1 VQVAGLEGED
11 HIFAM
16 LDKNGDGLISQD
28 ELHQVS
34 APVPGHLPGSL
45 PSLGSSGCAPE
56 MQQGSERDMS
66 GGGLTGCGGVGC
78 VQVMLELGASGH
90 GDAAELMTL
99 IDCNTDGSVSLAEFT
114 EFRRRVAVLREL
126 PGTDRRMHQQLSQ
139 AWARD
144 PEQAGEVAQATF
156 RPLDEDAPEAGRERE
171 AGGHGTEDA
180 DGAGTRGLCEE
191 WEQQRGE
198 AARGREAASGMGGD
212 RRVAAQQE
220 RGEEASGLRQ
230 QVGRSVSVEG
240 GFLDLLRSPQV
251 SRRSSSQ
258 QVGAQGPGAASSR
271 RGAAALR
278 GFSAGAA
285 SPSSGLER
293 SRAVG
298 GSGGS
303 RGGAA
308 TAVARRGG
316 YEELVE
322 ELRQRGGRAR
332 QAWVDEEEF
341 VVEKGSD
348 LDRKLSHYEAS
359 STPTNGAAKPGARTS
374 SPAGSTPGVAGAGGG
389 DRVLTRQELNR
400 RLAGIPDGGP
410 PQRGV
415 GPAGRG
421 GGARGGREEDRR
433 DALTRALQRVERQ
446 LAAGRYD
453 EGRTLLNV
461 LVERHAQDGRLWL
474 HYGRLESQDP
484 HGGGAHEVYERAHAC
499 LLREAAELEERGER
513 AAEQDRSLDQA
524 LAEVEAALARGPA
537 PGPPARPGAAG
548 SARGQRRRPAS
559 QQPSTSPSSAGEG
572 RKRAPLVGETPLQRR
587 LLGGGRGW
595 EAVPPS
601 GAQLHQLVLSLVQ
614 QGNAVRAR
622 SLLLQGLQAAPRDV
636 VLRLTL
642 ARLEADAGN
651 ETAAREHYR
660 VAAAD
665 APANVLCWQ
674 VRTTTRNWW
683 CI

>member
-1 VQVAGLEGED
+1 
-11 HIFAM
+11 
-16 LDKNGDGLISQD
+16 
-28 ELHQVS
+28 
-34 APVPGHLPGSL
+34 
-45 PSLGSSGCAPE
+45 
-56 MQQGSERDMS
+56 
-66 GGGLTGCGGVGC
+66 
-78 VQVMLELGASGH
+78 MLELGASGH

-99 IDCNTDGSVSLAEFT
+99 IDCNTDGSVSLDEFT
-114 EFRRRVAVLREL
+114 EFRRRVAVLRQL
-126 PGTDRRMHQQLSQ
+126 PGADRRMHQQLSQ
-139 AWARD
+139 AWAHD

-156 RPLDEDAPEAGRERE
+156 RPLDQDTSEAGRERERE
-171 AGGHGTEDA
+171 AGGHGTKDA
-180 DGAGTRGLCEE
+180 DSAGIRGLCEE

-198 AARGREAASGMGGD
+198 AARGREAASGVGGA
-212 RRVAAQQE
+212 RRVVAQQE
-220 RGEEASGLRQ
+220 TGVEARGLRQ

-240 GFLDLLRSPQV
+240 GGLDLLRSPQV
-251 SRRSSSQ
+251 SSSQ

-278 GFSAGAA
+278 GFSAGAG

-298 GSGGS
+298 GSGNS

-359 STPTNGAAKPGARTS
+359 STPTNGAAKPTARTS
-374 SPAGSTPGVAGAGGG
+374 SPADSAAGVAGASGG

-410 PQRGV
+410 PQSGV

-433 DALTRALQRVERQ
+433 DALTRALRRVERQ
-446 LAAGRYD
+446 LAAGLYD

-474 HYGRLESQDP
+474 HYGRLENQDP
-484 HGGGAHEVYERAHAC
+484 HGGGAHEVYERARAY
-499 LLREAAELEERGER
+499 LLREAAELEERREG
-513 AAEQDRSLDQA
+513 AAEQGRSLDHA

-537 PGPPARPGAAG
+537 PGPPARQAAAG
-548 SARGQRRRPAS
+548 RARGQRRWPAP
-559 QQPSTSPSSAGEG
+559 QQPSASPSGAGEG
-572 RKRAPLVGETPLQRR
+572 RKRAPIVGETPLQRR

-601 GAQLHQLVLSLVQ
+601 GAQLHQLALSLVQ
-614 QGNAVRAR
+614 QGNAARAR

-674 VRTTTRNWW
+674 VRTTARNRW
-683 CI
+683 CNWGVARLLMEWHGHAGWPFGRGPPCYSRPLCVLHDKLVLWVGAP